1 MDNPRVLTE
10 QSSLLHMNSV
20 FGSKELETQFIVI
33 WCDHCEEV
41 FLDTTSTA
49 PHL

>member
-10 QSSLLHMNSV
+10 QPSLLHMNSV

-33 WCDHCEEV
+33 GRDHCEEV
-41 FLDTTSTA
+41 FLYTTSTA

>member
-1 MDNPRVLTE
+1 MDNPRVLAE
-10 QSSLLHMNSV
+10 QSSLLQMNSV
-20 FGSKELETQFIVI
+20 LGSKELETQFIVI
-33 WCDHCEEV
+33 GRDHRKEV